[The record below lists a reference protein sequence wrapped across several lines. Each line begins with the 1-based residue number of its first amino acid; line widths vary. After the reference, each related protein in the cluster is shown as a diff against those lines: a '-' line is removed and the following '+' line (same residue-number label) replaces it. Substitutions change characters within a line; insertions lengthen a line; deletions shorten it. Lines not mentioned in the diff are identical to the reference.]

1 MASQTFTAAP
11 TDGLGRLP
19 DAREAGLVDLDGR
32 RFYRITSYDDLPPF
46 FMTLVGASDLW
57 LFISSTGGVTAGREE
72 ADRALFPYATEDK
85 VAAGAGRTGGLTLL
99 RVGTVF
105 WQPLAPRRPGDPHVE
120 RNLYKDPLG
129 TTLVFEETRADLGL
143 RVRVSW
149 RTAARFGVVREVE
162 VASTTDRQVR
172 AEVLDGFVD
181 LLPAGVTVQTQ
192 GELSSLL
199 DAYKRA
205 EVDAATGLGLV
216 YLNSTLTDKAD
227 PSESLST
234 TVAWQVGLD
243 DVDHLL
249 STRQVGA
256 FSTGRPVAAEREVRG
271 EKGAYLVRAHLTL
284 APGEQRRW
292 SVVADVDQ
300 SAADVV
306 RLQTLLADP
315 VAAAAALAA
324 DVEGTRAHLDRLV
337 GTADAAQVTGD
348 ELATAHHRA
357 NVLFN
362 VMRGGVLVDG
372 YTVRTA
378 DLRAFVGQR
387 SPRTAARH
395 RRVVRRARGDRA
407 ARRPRR
413 AGRRVRRPG
422 PAAARARVP
431 AADVQPP
438 ARRPEPAVEQVHD
451 RPDRRATA
459 RRSSTSRATG
469 ATSSRTGRRW
479 PGRSRSTPSRWSP
492 CSSTRRRPTG
502 TTRTASRAPASTGRC
517 PSRRTRGRTSA
528 TGATTR

>member
-1 MASQTFTAAP
+1 M
-11 TDGLGRLP
+11 
-19 DAREAGLVDLDGR
+19 
-32 RFYRITSYDDLPPF
+32 
-46 FMTLVGASDLW
+46 
-57 LFISSTGGVTAGREE
+57 
-72 ADRALFPYATEDK
+72 
-85 VAAGAGRTGGLTLL
+85 
-99 RVGTVF
+99 
-105 WQPLAPRRPGDPHVE
+105 
-120 RNLYKDPLG
+120 
-129 TTLVFEETRADLGL
+129 FEESRADLGL
-143 RVRVSW
+143 RVRVTW
-149 RTAARFGVVREVE
+149 RTAARYGVVREVE
-162 VASTTDRQVR
+162 VASTTDRPVR

-205 EVDAATGLGLV
+205 EVDAATGPRPRLPELDAHRQGRPERVALDDGRAGR
-216 YLNSTLTDKAD
+216 SA
-227 PSESLST
+227 ST
-234 TVAWQVGLD
+234 T
-243 DVDHLL
+243 
-249 STRQVGA
+249 STTCSPSARSA
-256 FSTGRPVAAEREVRG
+256 RSPTGRPVVAEQEVRG
-271 EKGAYLVRAHLTL
+271 EKGAYLVHAHLTL

-315 VAAAAALAA
+315 AAAAAALAA

-372 YTVRTA
+372 YAVRTA

-387 SPRTAARH
+387 SPRTADRSGAWFD
-395 RRVVRRARGDRA
+395 ALAGDRA
-407 ARRPRR
+407 ARRARR

-438 ARRPEPAVEQVHD
+438 ARRPEPPVEQV
-451 RPDRRATA
+451 P
-459 RRSSTSRATG
+459 
-469 ATSSRTGRRW
+469 
-479 PGRSRSTPSRWSP
+479 RSR
-492 CSSTRRRPTG
+492 
-502 TTRTASRAPASTGRC
+502 
-517 PSRRTRGRTSA
+517 
-528 TGATTR
+528 